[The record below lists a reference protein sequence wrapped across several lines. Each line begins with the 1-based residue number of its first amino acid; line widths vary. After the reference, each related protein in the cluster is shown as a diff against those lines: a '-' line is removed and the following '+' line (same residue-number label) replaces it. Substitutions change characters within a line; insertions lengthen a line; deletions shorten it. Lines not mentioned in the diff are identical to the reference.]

1 MNRAVREVVL
11 AEMTRAL
18 KLPALGREYP
28 VLARQAREEQWEY
41 EDFLRD
47 LLEVELESRRQGTI
61 RRRLKEARFPDHK
74 TLEQIDWALLKG
86 VSRPQLLELASG
98 QYLERSEDVV
108 LAGPIGTGKTHL
120 AIALGIEAVKR
131 RYRVAF
137 YRAADLV
144 RELREA
150 RDDRQLGRL
159 YRRLQKADLLI
170 VDELGFV
177 PFERAGGELLFH
189 LFSDRYERRSS
200 MVTTNLS
207 FGEWVEVFGDEKMT
221 TALLDRL
228 SHHAH
233 ILATQGASYRT
244 RRRGEPA

>member
-233 ILATQGASYRT
+233 ILATQGTSYRT